1 MKAGQN
7 TSGESLFLFVVT
19 LTISHTLS
27 FSLSLSL
34 SLSLS
39 QQIAKNTVITH
50 NA

>member
-7 TSGESLFLFVVT
+7 TSGEFLFLFVVT
-19 LTISHTLS
+19 LTISHLS
-27 FSLSLSL
+27 F
-34 SLSLS
+34 SLS